1 MTTKKPEKLKMKL
14 KITAK
19 PDGPFTAADL
29 VELKDEV
36 LARRMCD
43 DPFGDV
49 LARALGE
56 LNRLKRKVQRT
67 ERKVTVLKG
76 EIQGLAED
84 AAGIDI

>member
-1 MTTKKPEKLKMKL
+1 MKSAKKPEKLRV
-14 KITAK
+14 TVK
-19 PDGPFTAADL
+19 PDGPFTAADMVDL
-29 VELKDEV
+29 RDEV

-56 LNRLKRKVQRT
+56 RNRLKRKVQRT
-67 ERKVTVLKG
+67 ERKVTVLEA
-76 EIQGLAED
+76 EIEGLAED